1 MKLLVETKAGLKLT
15 QSATE
20 TIRSIEKQME
30 ELRKMEEKMKAK
42 IMAQMESHNCKR
54 IENDELAITYVD
66 ETKRTTLDSKRI
78 KDELPGIYDRFS
90 KVSKVSACVKI
101 SCK

>member
-1 MKLLVETKAGLKLT
+1 MKLLVATKTGLKLT

-30 ELRKMEEKMKAK
+30 ELRRLEDKMKTK
-42 IMAQMESHNCKR
+42 IMAQMESHSCKK

-66 ETKRTTLDSKRI
+66 ATKRTTLDSKRI
-78 KDELPGIYDRFS
+78 KEELPGIYDRFS
-90 KVSKVSACVKI
+90 KVSNISACVKI
-101 SCK
+101 ACK